1 MYMNRGDIM
10 IKLIASDLDGTFLTP
25 NKEVT
30 AQNREI
36 LEKCAERN
44 IIFVPATGRT
54 LNAVP
59 EYVLTLPSVK
69 YIMTSNGA
77 AVYEYPS
84 MRQIID
90 ECLSRETA
98 RFIYG
103 ILKKHNV
110 MIEIFSKG
118 RAYTSKKFASHL
130 SDYGV
135 FGQHAYYIQNTR
147 TKVDSLDDVFYRN
160 IDSIE
165 NINIIFH
172 DISLRPELKKIF
184 GSINAFITSSSP
196 NNLEISSSGATK
208 GSSLKKLCNILSI
221 KKEETIAFGDSE
233 NDMDMI
239 MFSGCGVIM
248 ENADDELKKKA
259 DYTTKS
265 CSESGFADFLKN
277 YI

>member
-1 MYMNRGDIM
+1 M

-25 NKEVT
+25 SKTVT
-30 AQNREI
+30 AKNREI
-36 LEKCAERN
+36 LEKCAEKN

-84 MRQIID
+84 MNQIID
-90 ECLSRETA
+90 ECLKSQTA
-98 RFIYG
+98 EFIYEE
-103 ILKKHNV
+103 LKRHKV
-110 MIEIFSKG
+110 MIELFTKG
-118 RAYTSKKFASHL
+118 RAYTSKFFASHL
-130 SDYGV
+130 SEYGV

-147 TKVDSLDDVFYRN
+147 TQVDSLDDIFYDN
-160 IDSIE
+160 INSIE
-165 NINIIFH
+165 NINIIFS
-172 DISLRPELKKIF
+172 DISLRPKLKKYFSKNI
-184 GSINAFITSSSP
+184 SAFITASSP
-196 NNLEISSSGATK
+196 NNMEISSFEATK
-208 GSSLKKLCNILSI
+208 GSSLKKLCDILSI

-239 MFSGCGVIM
+239 MFSGYGVIM
-248 ENADDELKKKA
+248 ENADDKLKMKA
-259 DYTTKS
+259 DYLAKS
-265 CSESGFADFLKN
+265 CSESGFADFLRN